1 MAKDI
6 MQYEVGD
13 FLLFDTKGEVVGV
26 SGNTD
31 FWHGDNPPK
40 AGSEEDY
47 IIVVVM
53 ERGKDGEIT
62 QVPDLEEE
70 PDD

>member
-13 FLLFDTKGEVVGV
+13 FLLFDNSGHIVGV

-31 FWHGDNPPK
+31 FWDGDKPNL
-40 AGSEEDY
+40 EDRFDY
-47 IIVVVM
+47 VIALVV
-53 ERGKDGEIT
+53 ERGKDGEMT
-62 QVPDLEEE
+62 QHSDYE
-70 PDD
+70 D

>member
-13 FLLFDTKGEVVGV
+13 FLLFDSSGHIVGV

-31 FWHGDNPPK
+31 FWDIAYPPPTG
-40 AGSEEDY
+40 ADGSDY
-47 IIVVVM
+47 VIALVVQ
-53 ERGKDGEIT
+53 RGKEGELS
-62 QVPDLEEE
+62 QHPDYE
-70 PDD
+70 D